1 MTISASF
8 YREQNEKFA
17 RTYYYIDG
25 KACLKDRCQQ
35 GMLLII
41 DAEEFTE
48 AFKTRNFIINKVGT
62 GRLMVIP
69 FTEIFVSG
77 QEPIDIVE
85 AIVTYINTT
94 IKEHAAFAHFPYG
107 IMPKFYYQG
116 NYYNN
121 AAYIIFDTRKY
132 SLYEDYGM
140 TSYVMSVMSEPYF
153 CSYLAQLLGYCQNKT
168 DPMSTFSNLVSRNYI
183 GQSVYPT
190 VPIMGHN
197 CKQCGVC
204 FHACA
209 FRKAIKSSMVN
220 ARVETDKI
228 DEDGSFAI
236 IDVTTKNQRSR
247 MGEDLEN

>member
-1 MTISASF
+1 MIE
-8 YREQNEKFA
+8 R
-17 RTYYYIDG
+17 I
-25 KACLKDRCQQ
+25 
-35 GMLLII
+35 
-41 DAEEFTE
+41 
-48 AFKTRNFIINKVGT
+48 GT

-69 FTEIFVSG
+69 FTDILVSG

-85 AIVTYINTT
+85 STVAYINN
-94 IKEHAAFAHFPYG
+94 ILKEHAAYAHFPFG
-107 IMPKFYYQG
+107 VMPKFYYEG
-116 NYYNN
+116 NYYDK
-121 AAYIIFDTRKY
+121 AAYIMFDTRKY
-132 SLYEDYGM
+132 CLFGGYQ
-140 TSYVMSVMSEPYF
+140 TCSYMIVVKSEPYF

-168 DPMSTFSNLVSRNYI
+168 DPMGTFSNLVSRNYI
-183 GQSVYPT
+183 EQSVYPT